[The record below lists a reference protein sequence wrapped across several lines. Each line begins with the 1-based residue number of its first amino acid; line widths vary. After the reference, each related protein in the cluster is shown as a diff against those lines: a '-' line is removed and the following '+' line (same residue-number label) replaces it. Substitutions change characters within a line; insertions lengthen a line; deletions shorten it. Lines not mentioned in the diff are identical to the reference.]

1 MYNIAHGPQNYIKIL
16 ILATGSRSQIF
27 SNCVR
32 ALTLLPLPGMI
43 SNSTVLLY
51 RTCRYVMILVSAM
64 SPKGTNH
71 WAVEIV
77 SIVLRCQTCMER
89 FHTFVRLTKCED
101 LSWCLLNIV
110 NYRKN
115 VCWLL
120 EIQRYISVFQIRIL
134 KSCFILLTHRAFC
147 VLNGRFL
154 TRISVK
160 LVQAIHR
167 GGDLEIQNRVDS
179 CCHVW

>member
-43 SNSTVLLY
+43 SNFTVLLY

-64 SPKGTNH
+64 SPKDTNH

-77 SIVLRCQTCMER
+77 SIVLQCQTCMER
-89 FHTFVRLTKCED
+89 FHTFVPLTKCED

-120 EIQRYISVFQIRIL
+120 EIPEIYF
-134 KSCFILLTHRAFC
+134 CFSNKNIE
-147 VLNGRFL
+147 
-154 TRISVK
+154 K
-160 LVQAIHR
+160 LFHITYT
-167 GGDLEIQNRVDS
+167 
-179 CCHVW
+179 